1 MALRNSYIAG
11 AIGFFG
17 GILYKD
23 KRLQGMFG
31 VKAAD
36 EFDTAIVDAVE
47 PMGVDVEDPVSRTMR
62 FGFPSYDTIR
72 TMKSYVLSYDRRNRV
87 PNWVFEHLTPELI
100 AYDENI
106 NRSKSE
112 FFEDNSIHVYFR
124 STNADYKHSG
134 FDRGHLAAAGNHR
147 SKQEYLDDTFVL
159 SNITPQA
166 TLIMLRGGVGTSGSE
181 KCRLH
186 EDQAQD
192 ALDRP
197 VIEKTTTLSNL
208 SSDDSDV
215 RVLRPRGER
224 LNPAFVLQRHTTPT
238 AGLMVWGA
246 IAYNIRSPIVL
257 IRGPVVGQG
266 FNRSAWKKLEMHVRK
281 MVENY
286 KNVYVVTGPLY
297 MPRLQPDGKKY
308 VIYQVIGPHDV
319 AVPTHFFK
327 IAVGE
332 KENDQFDMEAY
343 VMPNAPIDKEVP
355 LKAFAV
361 PRDVI
366 ERYAGFLLFE
376 KLPNSVFHSIN
387 GQPVANKE
395 V

>member
-47 PMGVDVEDPVSRTMR
+47 PMGVDVEDPVSWTMR

-159 SNITPQA
+159 SNITPQ
-166 TLIMLRGGVGTSGSE
+166 
-181 KCRLH
+181 
-186 EDQAQD
+186 
-192 ALDRP
+192 
-197 VIEKTTTLSNL
+197 
-208 SSDDSDV
+208 
-215 RVLRPRGER
+215 
-224 LNPAFVLQRHTTPT
+224 
-238 AGLMVWGA
+238 
-246 IAYNIRSPIVL
+246 
-257 IRGPVVGQG
+257 VGQG

-297 MPRLQPDGKKY
+297 MPRLVCKN
-308 VIYQVIGPHDV
+308 VNIYTP
-319 AVPTHFFK
+319 
-327 IAVGE
+327 
-332 KENDQFDMEAY
+332 
-343 VMPNAPIDKEVP
+343 
-355 LKAFAV
+355 
-361 PRDVI
+361 
-366 ERYAGFLLFE
+366 
-376 KLPNSVFHSIN
+376 
-387 GQPVANKE
+387 GQ
-395 V
+395 